1 MFSVTGELLHR
12 KAGQLAFVDFALF
25 IGQPVGLLFA
35 IDQGTL

>member
-12 KAGQLAFVDFALF
+12 KAGQLAFADFALF

-35 IDQGTL
+35 VVQGTL